1 MTYKKGDN
9 PMTQKNIEKLERKAR
24 HYPPI
29 PYTRKGKTKQD
40 VLNRM
45 RTKHPDRARQPTH
58 GIYE

>member
-24 HYPPI
+24 RYPPI

-45 RTKHPDRARQPTH
+45 RTKHKGRENLTF
-58 GIYE
+58 